1 MNDVIPMLDHLPLD
15 LTWSEKI
22 ALLTVGV
29 LDLPQHEV
37 PLAHHF
43 EDDGTYIREITCPAG
58 AIIIGRTHIH
68 GHLCE
73 LLEGEVIHVTEG
85 ARIHRK
91 APFSVHTTPGYQ
103 MVVYTM
109 TPIKAR
115 TVHPNPTDS
124 RDVDELEN
132 SIFEP
137 ADKVKA
143 LGESIRKRLT

>member
-1 MNDVIPMLDHLPLD
+1 MNDVIPMLDSLPTALKWD
-15 LTWSEKI
+15 EKL
-22 ALLTVGV
+22 ALLTVGL

-37 PLAHHF
+37 PLAHRF
-43 EDDGTYIREITCPAG
+43 EEGQYIREITCPAG

-73 LLEGEVIHVTEG
+73 LLEGEVIHVMENE
-85 ARIHRK
+85 RVHRH
-91 APFSVHTTPGYQ
+91 APFSIHTTPGYQ
-103 MVVYTM
+103 MVVFTV

-115 TVHPNPTDS
+115 TVHPNPTGS
-124 RDVDELEN
+124 RDIETLEN

-137 ADKVKA
+137 AEKVTA